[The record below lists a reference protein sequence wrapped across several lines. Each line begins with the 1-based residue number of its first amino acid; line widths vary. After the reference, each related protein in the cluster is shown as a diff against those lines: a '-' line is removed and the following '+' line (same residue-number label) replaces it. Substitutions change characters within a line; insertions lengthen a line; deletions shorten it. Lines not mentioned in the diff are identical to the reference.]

1 MRPRILL
8 TGKNGQVGKALCS
21 SLPYLGEVTAL
32 DRRQLDLGKPDEIRR
47 VIRAIRP
54 DLIVNAAAYTAVDR
68 AESEPELAEAINA
81 VAPRILAEEA
91 LEIGSAVVH
100 YSTDYIFDGTN
111 NAPYREDDEARP
123 LNVYG
128 RTKLRGERALR
139 QSGASHLVFRTAWV
153 YAEEGR
159 NFLLTVLRL
168 ATEREELRIVQDQV
182 GSPTWSRAIGEATT
196 TILSQIYTREDS
208 KRHFRSISGTYHM
221 TAGGQASWYDFGKA
235 ILEESR
241 DHVLDAPWFTAAT
254 GRRPLI
260 AKRVIPITTSEYPT
274 AARRPS
280 YSVLSNALLE
290 RTFSVQLPDWRA
302 QLGSFFQGGAP
313 K

>member
-8 TGKNGQVGKALCS
+8 TGKNGQVGKALCN

-91 LEIGSAVVH
+91 LEIGAAVVH

-123 LNVYG
+123 RNVYG

-153 YAEEGR
+153 YAQEGR
-159 NFLLTVLRL
+159 NFLLAVLRL

-196 TILSQIYTREDS
+196 SILSQIYTREDS

-235 ILEESR
+235 IIEESR
-241 DHVLDAPWFTAAT
+241 DHVLVAPWFAAAT

-260 AKRVIPITTSEYPT
+260 AKRVIPIATSEYPT
-274 AARRPS
+274 AAPRPP

-302 QLGSFFQGGAP
+302 QLGSFFQDGAP
-313 K
+313 E